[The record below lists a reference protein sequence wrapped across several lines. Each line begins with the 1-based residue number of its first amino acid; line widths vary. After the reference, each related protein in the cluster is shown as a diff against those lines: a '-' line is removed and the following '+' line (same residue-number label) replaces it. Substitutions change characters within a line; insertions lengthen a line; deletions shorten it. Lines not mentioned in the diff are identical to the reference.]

1 MLRTRNI
8 SSQCGAQA
16 INSKFRFSLDSLSF
30 TVICLLYNTDSKRK
44 GIFILNVLIMTGKF
58 GMGHVSAAASIKE
71 KIEYHD
77 PSAVVHIVDVM
88 DAFPRELGALAYL
101 GFNSLVNKCPRI
113 YNHFN
118 KLSELHAWFPM
129 KRIVAKGV
137 DRMVKEYD
145 PDMIIS
151 TVPFSGMFVS
161 TYMKYTHNEIPLIS
175 CITDITF
182 HKAWLSEKTEAYT
195 VGSGSLKK
203 RLVREGVPAGNV
215 FVTGIPVRE
224 RFMEVRKPET
234 AGKKHVLLM
243 GGGLGLISSA
253 DGLMDALCIMDD
265 VDVTVITGKNEK
277 LREDLSENYPK
288 AEIVGFTDK
297 VSDYMAEADL
307 LISKAGG
314 ITMFEAI
321 DSETPMLV
329 IKPFLEQ
336 EAGNA
341 KFMERRGI
349 GRVIWDKNADI
360 STEIKALLSDE
371 KALDEMKKT

>member
-1 MLRTRNI
+1 MY
-8 SSQCGAQA
+8 
-16 INSKFRFSLDSLSF
+16 D
-30 TVICLLYNTDSKRK
+30 TDSKRK
-44 GIFILNVLIMTGKF
+44 GMFIMNVLIMTGKF
-58 GMGHVSAAASIKE
+58 GMGHVSAAASVKE
-71 KIEYHD
+71 KIEYRD
-77 PSAVVHIVDVM
+77 PSAVVHIVDIM
-88 DAFPRELGALAYL
+88 DVFPRELSSLAYL
-101 GFNSLVNKCPRI
+101 GFNSLVNKCPKI

-129 KRIVAKGV
+129 KRIVARGIG
-137 DRMVKEYD
+137 RMVKEYD
-145 PDMIIS
+145 PDIIIS

-175 CITDITF
+175 CITDISS
-182 HKAWLSEKTEAYT
+182 HKAWLSPKTKAYT
-195 VGSGSLKK
+195 VGSGSLKA
-203 RLVREGVPAGNV
+203 RLVREGIPAGSV
-215 FVTGIPVRE
+215 FVTGIPVKE
-224 RFMEVRKPET
+224 RFTEVKRAETGRRKR
-234 AGKKHVLLM
+234 VLLM

-253 DGLMDALCIMDD
+253 DGLMDALSGMDD
-265 VDVTVITGKNEK
+265 VDVTVITGKNKK
-277 LREDLSENYPK
+277 LQTELSEKYPD
-288 AEIVGFTDK
+288 AEIIGFTDK

-349 GRVIWDKNADI
+349 GKVIWNKDADI
-360 STEIKALLSDE
+360 GAEIKALLSDD
-371 KALDEMKKT
+371 KALNEMKTNMKTITDEIGGTDINTVIGDLGYREEAVS